1 MNKAKLLEMA
11 KECDYGI
18 TGYVHNGSK
27 VEYEIWGGSM
37 ETHKLNKFAELVIEE
52 ALGVVDIPLIE
63 RNEIRKHFGMKE
75 EPMPVRDIGLV
86 TTRDW
91 TK

>member
-1 MNKAKLLEMA
+1 MNDYENLEKLLNESPMGEYA
-11 KECDYGI
+11 
-18 TGYVHNGSK
+18 GYVR
-27 VEYEIWGGSM
+27 EDLIE
-37 ETHKLNKFAELVIEE
+37 FAQLAIEK
-52 ALGVVDIPLIE
+52 ALSVVDIPLIE
-63 RNEIRKHFGMKE
+63 RNEIRKHFGIKE